1 VGPEHG
7 VPWDGSKKLYGSMPC
22 LHIKLLVRQVAIMI
36 RVMGRGCKHT
46 HAARVKA
53 FMTVV
58 LKKPQLWLHARL
70 RTWCIAYTNEPGGHP
85 GVSASG

>member
-1 VGPEHG
+1 MFAYQTTSETSRDHDPS
-7 VPWDGSKKLYGSMPC
+7 D
-22 LHIKLLVRQVAIMI
+22 
-36 RVMGRGCKHT
+36 GRGCKHT

-70 RTWCIAYTNEPGGHP
+70 RTWCIAYTNEPVGQP
-85 GVSASG
+85 RVSASG